1 MDYDHVKK
9 QLGYGIQT
17 ESKDNAI
24 KAIEQLTARITELE
38 EKNARLK
45 AAVEYAETIRVENIA
60 YFEKQLEV
68 ERMRLTA
75 CDVAATGYFDGCNDE
90 HKSAALTSVLSL
102 RERAAKLEEDLD
114 LSITQGAT
122 INLLKQTL
130 VKLFNGVASAP
141 VASGICCCGDDMTK
155 HSSAF
160 ICGHSPVDMW
170 DHFLVGW
177 KDEIDRV
184 LGNKEKTDAEL
195 AADTNPAGPGK
206 HGELASPVA
215 VGQPLGNGQDPQA
228 GNTETVG
235 DVVLT
240 DTFRG
245 DDSNLIDSIASLIE
259 LDREGALVPH
269 GIGGHARALLESAA
283 IWLKRKAPAL
293 CEDEGCPHH
302 GTPHICVTSEKEV
315 FQPAVVWYYPDDGG
329 KVIPA
334 SLDFLNE
341 RQEATGKAVPIS
353 DYKLAV
359 ELTAKYIYSG
369 WKDQEG
375 YKEWVENGNSNK
387 QEEARQF
394 ARVRLSTVAKLDCC
408 EGRPQWGHAWNCP
421 KLP

>member
-1 MDYDHVKK
+1 MSNIDIAFLAAFLV
-9 QLGYGIQT
+9 
-17 ESKDNAI
+17 
-24 KAIEQLTARITELE
+24 
-38 EKNARLK
+38 
-45 AAVEYAETIRVENIA
+45 AAVCCFVMLHQLMKLRQEIHRRVTMDEMNAEIESSTKAVAEH
-60 YFEKQLEV
+60 YEKQLEV

-90 HKSAALTSVLSL
+90 YKSAALTSVLSL

-114 LSITQGAT
+114 LSITRDAT

-130 VKLFNGVASAP
+130 VKLFDGVASAP
-141 VASGICCCGDDMTK
+141 VGSGVCCCGDDMTK
-155 HSSAF
+155 HPSAF
-160 ICGHSPVDMW
+160 SCGHTPVDMW
-170 DHFLVGW
+170 DNYLSGWREEIDKLVGGMSNVQL
-177 KDEIDRV
+177 DSDSDNGRPV
-184 LGNKEKTDAEL
+184 QLREL
-195 AADTNPAGPGK
+195 D
-206 HGELASPVA
+206 SPVA
-215 VGQPLGNGQDPQA
+215 VGQPLGDGQDSQA

-235 DVVLT
+235 DIVLT

-245 DDSNLIDSIASLIE
+245 DDSNLINSIASLIE
-259 LDREGALVPH
+259 LDREGALAPH

-283 IWLKRKAPAL
+283 IRLKRKAPAL

-302 GTPHICVTSEKEV
+302 GTPHICVTPEKEGV

-341 RQEATGKAVPIS
+341 RREATGKAVPIS

-359 ELTAKYIYSG
+359 ELTAKYIYSS

-408 EGRPQWGHAWNCP
+408 EGGP
-421 KLP
+421 